1 MYDASVY
8 HLSRQEDN
16 DAVFTLYDYQIELI
30 LRKVKNT
37 APGLYNLPAWL
48 FRLCSVKLA
57 EVTAGVIN
65 LSFRSGR
72 VPEQW
77 LLLQFLRFH
86 SLCSWQILGLF
97 P

>member
-16 DAVFTLYDYQIELI
+16 DAVFTLYDYQIEPI

-37 APGLYNLPAWL
+37 APGLDNLPAWL
-48 FRLCSVKLA
+48 FRLCSVELV

-77 LLLQFLRFH
+77 LRAVVTP
-86 SLCSWQILGLF
+86 SS
-97 P
+97 